1 MITNYIQNYSVMQG
15 WMDGLYLET
24 NTPGLLGRPDEYTLL
39 RKHEDNLEEKSIAAA
54 NTGKS

>member
-1 MITNYIQNYSVMQG
+1 MDG
-15 WMDGLYLET
+15 WTDGLYSET
-24 NTPGLLGRPDEYTLL
+24 NTPGLLGGPEEYTLL

>member
-1 MITNYIQNYSVMQG
+1 MQG
-15 WMDGLYLET
+15 WMDAWMDGLYLET
-24 NTPGLLGRPDEYTLL
+24 DTPGLPDEYTLL